1 MEDTVPSLML
11 DDFKMWSINALKVF
25 LRLRKKKTDG
35 SYDELLPRYLRYTFY
50 NVKTA
55 GGGASNESTI
65 RNI

>member
-11 DDFKMWSINALKVF
+11 DDFKIWSINALKVF

-35 SYDELLPRYLRYTFY
+35 SYDELLPRYLRYTFF
-50 NVKTA
+50 NVKTV
-55 GGGASNESTI
+55 GGASNESTI